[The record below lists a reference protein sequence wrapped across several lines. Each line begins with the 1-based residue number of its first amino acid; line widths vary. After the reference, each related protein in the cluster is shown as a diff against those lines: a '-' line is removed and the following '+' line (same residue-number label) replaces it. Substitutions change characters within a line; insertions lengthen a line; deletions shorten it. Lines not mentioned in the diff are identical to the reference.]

1 MFAGDDVKTNDLELY
16 FWKVVRCKCFCK
28 KLYFAYWD
36 LFIRKVLLERYLLE
50 RIKSSLRHLQFMV
63 GQKHNLVGHLV
74 LPRIFPVGQN
84 VRCVSRLVGQFLIFV
99 GHCPMSDRYF
109 KAWQGSYS
117 EILVKIFEEDLW
129 SCLFFSIFTSY
140 KPVTWLNT
148 NSATPC
154 NFTKTRA
161 ETCNFTKKEL
171 LHR

>member
-50 RIKSSLRHLQFMV
+50 RIKSSLRRLQFTV

-74 LPRIFPVGQN
+74 LPRIYPFGQN
-84 VRCVSRLVGQFLIFV
+84 VRCAFRLVGQFLILV

-109 KAWQGSYS
+109 KSCIGGGGLTFGIFAVMSFMNGPLKTSANIWKMIDS
-117 EILVKIFEEDLW
+117 ELI
-129 SCLFFSIFTSY
+129 
-140 KPVTWLNT
+140 
-148 NSATPC
+148 
-154 NFTKTRA
+154 
-161 ETCNFTKKEL
+161 
-171 LHR
+171 